1 MLISMRA
8 CSCVVDGRTRRKR
21 FVRFDEVDVDDAV
34 RQVTQISEEI
44 F

>member
-8 CSCVVDGRTRRKR
+8 CSCVVDGRKRRKR
-21 FVRFDEVDVDDAV
+21 FVGFDEVDAV